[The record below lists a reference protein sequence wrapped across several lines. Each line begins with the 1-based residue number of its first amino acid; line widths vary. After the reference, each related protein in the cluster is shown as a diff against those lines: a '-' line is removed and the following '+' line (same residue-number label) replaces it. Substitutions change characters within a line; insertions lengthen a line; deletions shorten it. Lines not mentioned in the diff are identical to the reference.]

1 MLKVTVLETPPP
13 GAGFKTVT
21 VAVPVAAMSLA
32 GICAMRGP
40 PLSVVDISFP
50 FQRTTE
56 LGIKFVPITVKVK
69 ACAPTGAQLGSREL
83 IVGTAFV
90 PLGTSKFTVFEVPPP
105 GAGLVTV
112 TAAVPAEAMAVARMA
127 AVNCAELTNV
137 VVRAVPA
144 KLTTEAET
152 KFVPLTVSVKP
163 DALPA
168 TALVGEIDA
177 IVGTGLLPSPVEA
190 VPPPHPARNNRI
202 TIPEIT
208 LPLLSIHR
216 CFMTPSGQRTTVHV
230 FHRHFLS
237 RRLPPVSTFRAW
249 L

>member
-1 MLKVTVLETPPP
+1 MTSPVLSNLYLNE
-13 GAGFKTVT
+13 
-21 VAVPVAAMSLA
+21 
-32 GICAMRGP
+32 
-40 PLSVVDISFP
+40 VD
-50 FQRTTE
+50 R
-56 LGIKFVPITVKVK
+56 
-69 ACAPTGAQLGSREL
+69 TGAQLGSREL
-83 IVGTAFV
+83 IVGTEFV
-90 PLGTSKFTVFEVPPP
+90 PLGTSKFTGFEVPPP

-112 TAAVPAEAMAVARMA
+112 TAAVSAEAMAVAVAGMA
-127 AVNCAELTNV
+127 AVNCRELTNV

-208 LPLLSIHR
+208 LPL
-216 CFMTPSGQRTTVHV
+216 
-230 FHRHFLS
+230 
-237 RRLPPVSTFRAW
+237 VSTR
-249 L
+249 